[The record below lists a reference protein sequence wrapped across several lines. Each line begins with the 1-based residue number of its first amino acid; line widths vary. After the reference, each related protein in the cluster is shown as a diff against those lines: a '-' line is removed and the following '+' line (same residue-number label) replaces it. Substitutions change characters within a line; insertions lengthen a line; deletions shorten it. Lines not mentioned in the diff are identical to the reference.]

1 MTVRF
6 GEATADALHVMS
18 MNIQRP
24 SPLAWRHDARWGVR
38 RRRLRSLLHA
48 HRPTVLG
55 AQEVMPEQAVFM
67 QRALGS
73 AYRHLGRGRGAAGAG
88 EGCPVFY
95 DAERLEV
102 IEWHQ
107 AALSDTPLVAGSRS
121 WGNVFPRI
129 IVSVHF
135 RDRRTDATFRFINT
149 HFDPLCRKSQLRS
162 AAVIRAEIAA
172 SPLPALV
179 TGDLNA
185 GPGSPTMEALLA
197 DGSLV
202 DAWQTARERL
212 SPEFATYA
220 RHRAPRRGPRI
231 DWIVTTPEIRVD
243 QTMINSR
250 QIFGGWPSDHLPVQA
265 MVRVPTAAPE
275 PQPQERVNE

>member
-1 MTVRF
+1 MTMQF
-6 GEATADALHVMS
+6 GEAAADALHVMS

-24 SPLAWRHDARWGVR
+24 SPLTWRRDSRWNVR

-55 AQEVMPEQAVFM
+55 AQEVMPEQAAFV

-73 AYRHLGRGRGAAGAG
+73 AYQFVGRGRGAAGAG

-129 IVSVHF
+129 TVSVHF
-135 RDRRTDATFRFINT
+135 HDRSTGGAFRFINT
-149 HFDPLCRKSQLRS
+149 HFEPLCRRSQMRS
-162 AAVIRAEIAA
+162 AATIRAEIAA
-172 SPLPALV
+172 SPLPAIV

-185 GPGSPTMEALLA
+185 GPGSPTTEALLA
-197 DGSLV
+197 HGFLV
-202 DAWQTARERL
+202 DVWQTARERV
-212 SPEFATYA
+212 SPEYATYA
-220 RHRAPRRGPRI
+220 RHRAPRRGRRI
-231 DWIVTTPEIRVD
+231 DWIITTPEIRVD
-243 QTMINSR
+243 QAMVNAR

-265 MVRVPTAAPE
+265 MVRVPRAAPE
-275 PQPQERVNE
+275 SQPQERVNE